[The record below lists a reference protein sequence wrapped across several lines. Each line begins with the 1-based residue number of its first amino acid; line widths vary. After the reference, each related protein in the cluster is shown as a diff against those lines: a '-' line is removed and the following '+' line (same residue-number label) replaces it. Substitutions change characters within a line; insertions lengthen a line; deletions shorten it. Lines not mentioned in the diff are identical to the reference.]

1 MDEHKVK
8 TSFDLTTDEGR
19 DNAVA
24 AFDKYGWAIPYANM
38 IWLARKAADWF
49 SSIATIEAQKQTTVE
64 LIKAGRNNGVDTM
77 KITLD
82 QNAGLDFGTDVDG
95 IPIKCKI
102 GKNGHMTID
111 VTYTKA

>member
-1 MDEHKVK
+1 MQA
-8 TSFDLTTDEGR
+8 SFDLTTNEGR
-19 DNAVA
+19 ENAIA

-49 SSIATIEAQKQTTVE
+49 SPIDTIEAQKKTAID

-82 QNAGLDFGTDVDG
+82 QNAGLDFRTDVDG
-95 IPIKCKI
+95 IPITCRI

-111 VTYTKA
+111 VTYRKA